1 MIVDYCSD
9 GLHNRRTSSGYPAS
23 PSTRPA
29 NVRVNLVAAD
39 NGAGLTRDM
48 NLLAGVLVEAGMD
61 VTVTALRHGKLRKWF
76 RPWFVRTGNALRRL
90 LGLKPPFRLNLM
102 QEHIRA
108 EYLPWAEVNVLV
120 PNPEYLLQSDIDLL
134 QRTDCVFVKTRHA
147 EEILSRLGG
156 RTEYIGFT
164 SEDRGDAQAPRARA
178 FLHVAGKSG
187 NKGTQA
193 VLDAWRQHPHWPQLT
208 VVQRSKPLPRSEPV
222 PANVTLLTRYLADDA
237 LRELQNSHRFHLC
250 PSRTEGFGHYLL
262 EALGVGA
269 VTLTTDGAPMN
280 ELVTPERGILIPVAR
295 TGRQAAATTWL
306 VDAAGIADAVER
318 ALALDEEQ
326 CEKLSEAA
334 RKFFLENDRKFHDR
348 IVSVVNAWLEDVP
361 NSPAQPAPGE
371 RLAEL
376 RIQ

>member
-9 GLHNRRTSSGYPAS
+9 GLHNRRSSIWLSCGP
-23 PSTRPA
+23 PRWPA
-29 NVRVNLVAAD
+29 NVRVNLVTAD

-48 NLLAGVLVEAGMD
+48 NLLAGVLADAGMD
-61 VTVTALRHGKLRKWF
+61 ITITALRRGKLRKWF
-76 RPWFVRTGNALRRL
+76 RPCFVRAGNGLRRL

-102 QEHIRA
+102 QEHVRA
-108 EYLPWAEVNVLV
+108 EYLPWAEINVLV

-134 QRTDCVFVKTRHA
+134 RRMDCVFVKTRHA
-147 EEILSRLGG
+147 EEILTRLGV

-164 SEDRGDAQAPRARA
+164 SEDRDDDRVARTRA

-193 VLDAWRQHPHWPQLT
+193 VLDAWKQHPHWPPLT
-208 VVQRSKPLPRSEPV
+208 LVQRSKHLPQSGPI
-222 PANVTLLTRYLADDA
+222 PANVVRLTQYLTDDL

-250 PSRTEGFGHYLL
+250 PSRTEGFGHYLM

-280 ELVTPERGILIPVAR
+280 ELVTAERGILIPAAD

-306 VDAAGIADAVER
+306 VDAAGIAEAVER
-318 ALALDEEQ
+318 ALVLDEQQ
-326 CEKLSEAA
+326 CEKLSKAA
-334 RKFFLENDRKFHDR
+334 REFFLENDRMFRDR
-348 IVSVVNAWLEDVP
+348 IVAVLNAWLEGVHDL
-361 NSPAQPAPGE
+361 PAQPASGQ
-371 RLAEL
+371 RSAEL
-376 RIQ
+376 QVQ